1 MICWEQVGNSADAS
15 TSGMFA
21 DDHARQRCVVMLAK
35 QELDAKWLI
44 ICCVSTLGRLGLLWP
59 DSWVEIRRT

>member
-1 MICWEQVGNSADAS
+1 
-15 TSGMFA
+15 MFA